1 MTSYTGLPIHPMH
14 VFVLLLAGAFYL
26 SPRNHD
32 GSTKY
37 CHHSAKGQLNPEDL
51 TCRHKLF
58 HYFISQINI
67 ISICTYVQCTYIA
80 CMYVLC
86 LLLLTN
92 GFICFIFVECCT
104 NVPAKLHSF
113 SSVQFISIQF
123 IPIEFECYTMSIC
136 WWYLQSAATTALKFI
151 RRALAGGPHCHLW
164 LATGC
169 NVNHSRAVICDIPQL
184 PPGSKYV
191 HPIAMMDR
199 QTSGRTDWLT
209 TRIGDIA
216 PLAESGHTDR

>member
-51 TCRHKLF
+51 TCRHKLL

-80 CMYVLC
+80 CIYVLC

-92 GFICFIFVECCT
+92 GFISFIFVECCT

-113 SSVQFISIQF
+113 SSVHFNSIH
-123 IPIEFECYTMSIC
+123 SNR
-136 WWYLQSAATTALKFI
+136 I
-151 RRALAGGPHCHLW
+151 RMLYNVHMLMVPPVSSNNSSEIHKKSTCRRSTLSSLAGYW
-164 LATGC
+164 LQCEPFTSCDMRYTTITTG
-169 NVNHSRAVICDIPQL
+169 
-184 PPGSKYV
+184 
-191 HPIAMMDR
+191 
-199 QTSGRTDWLT
+199 
-209 TRIGDIA
+209 
-216 PLAESGHTDR
+216 E